1 MSEAKARP
9 ASLLDLYLAFNRL
22 AVQGFGGVLAI
33 SQRELVERLGWL
45 SRDEFVETL
54 AIAPVLPGPNVV
66 NLALMIGDRYFGL
79 RGALV
84 ALAGM
89 LVMPFLVIIGLA
101 AAYGQLA
108 SHPVVVNALR
118 GMGAVSAGLI
128 IATALKLI
136 PTFQRNPVGRN
147 VALVLSGLTIIAIV
161 RFHMPLPMLVL
172 GLGGLGMAMAWRGL
186 RR

>member
-1 MSEAKARP
+1 VSEAKARP
-9 ASLLDLYLAFNRL
+9 ASLLALYLAFNRL
-22 AVQGFGGVLAI
+22 AIQGFGGVLAI
-33 SQRELVERLGWL
+33 AQRELVERLGWL
-45 SRDEFVETL
+45 SREEFVETL
-54 AIAPVLPGPNVV
+54 AIAQVLPGPNVV

-79 RGALV
+79 RGAMV

-101 AAYGQLA
+101 AAYGELA
-108 SHPVVVNALR
+108 SQPVVVNALR

-147 VALVLSGLTIIAIV
+147 AALVLSGLTIIAIV
-161 RFHMPLPMLVL
+161 RFQMPLPMLVL